1 MWTYS
6 VNEEAGLESLKSL
19 SKAKQLVTVGADFN
33 PRLSHFRDVSQYAL
47 FHYTVSFT
55 FTSKKE
61 GKGRREENRRKRGRE
76 GKIKRGK
83 KEGRKERELTQVY
96 LKF

>member
-1 MWTYS
+1 MKKQ
-6 VNEEAGLESLKSL
+6 GLESLKSL
-19 SKAKQLVTVGADFN
+19 SKAKQLVNVGADFN
-33 PRLSHFRDVSQYAL
+33 PILSHFRDDSQCAL

-55 FTSKKE
+55 FTNKKE

-83 KEGRKERELTQVY
+83 KEGMKEREPTLVY